1 MCGQTVAFRDGS
13 RIPLSSKKG
22 PQAECVGVSAEEPL
36 AVCSC
41 VASTALVGDE
51 AELFA
56 CAFGFTGPV
65 LLTARG
71 GKELDPLR
79 AKLLRRAL
87 GDPGGLVQTK

>member
-1 MCGQTVAFRDGS
+1 MVKRRRSVMVLAS
-13 RIPLSSKKG
+13 RAPARRVHEQS
-22 PQAECVGVSAEEPL
+22 AWGVSAEEPW

-51 AELFA
+51 AELSA
-56 CAFGFTGPV
+56 CAIGFTGPV